1 MIFWTPMRPW
11 ALLALLVATPARA
24 ATPVRIIL
32 PEAGNLQ
39 HMAFWVARGAGLFER
54 EGLDVTLAIPSSP
67 GGVYQ
72 LVLADDAQAAVL
84 PPPVYLDLIAQ
95 HAPIQ
100 LVANL
105 LRNEPANLAVRR
117 SVLEARKISPSAPLA
132 ERLRGL
138 RGVKIGVAPGPV
150 GRLRT
155 LLAGVDGIEIVG
167 VPGREQNAAF
177 GDGRVDALF
186 AHTPYLERAL
196 VEQDAVLL
204 VNASSG
210 EVPQLAS
217 RQVHA
222 LCVRNEWAAQ
232 HGSEVAALV
241 RALAAAE
248 QMIHHD
254 RSGTVEALARA
265 VPGRSRAM
273 IERIVDIYQPAIP
286 ETPAVSVDGI
296 RSALALFPS
305 SRPAPD
311 LSGVDFAKYIAH
323 GFGERA
329 WKLPII
335 ASAAI
340 LLGIA
345 AFWSVRIRRG
355 SRPREVAR

>member
-1 MIFWTPMRPW
+1 MRAC
-11 ALLALLVATPARA
+11 ALLALLVAAPAHA
-24 ATPVRIIL
+24 GTPVRIIL
-32 PEAGNLQ
+32 PETGNLQ

-117 SVLEARKISPSAPLA
+117 SVLESRKISPQTPLA

-155 LLAGVDGIEIVG
+155 LLAGVDGIEIAG
-167 VPGREQNAAF
+167 VPGPEQNAAF
-177 GDGRVDALF
+177 ADGRVDALF

-196 VEQDAVLL
+196 IEQDAVLL
-204 VNASSG
+204 VNTSSG

-217 RQVHA
+217 RQIHA
-222 LCVRNEWAAQ
+222 LCVRTEWAKTHA
-232 HGSEVAALV
+232 SEVAALV
-241 RALAAAE
+241 RALTAAE

-254 RSGTVEALARA
+254 RSGTVDALVRA
-265 VPGRSRAM
+265 VPGRSRAL
-273 IERIVDIYQPAIP
+273 IERIVDIYEPAIP
-286 ETPAVSVDGI
+286 QTPTVSVDGI
-296 RSALALFPS
+296 RGALALFPS
-305 SRPAPD
+305 SRTAPD
-311 LSGVDFAKYIAH
+311 LSGVDLANYVAN

-329 WKLPII
+329 WKLPIL

-340 LLGIA
+340 LLMIA
-345 AFWSVRIRRG
+345 VVWSVRIRRG
-355 SRPREVAR
+355 SRPREAAR